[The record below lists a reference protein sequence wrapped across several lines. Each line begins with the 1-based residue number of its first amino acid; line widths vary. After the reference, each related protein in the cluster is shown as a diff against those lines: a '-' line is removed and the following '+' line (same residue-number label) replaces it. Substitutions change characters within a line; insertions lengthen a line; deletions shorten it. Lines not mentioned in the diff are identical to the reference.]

1 MAAQRRRAAAAAATP
16 QIVSLTD
23 GEEEWGS
30 EVEPVEE
37 EPSLHR
43 KTAHGTRLDESMEK
57 QATVKGYATTAQAK
71 KTKGSVAAA
80 STLEGETD
88 QKNLKKVSTK
98 SLSKKEQVLAVTG
111 LNAEFPTLGMTLS
124 GDAVFNMSWVKWK
137 QLVWMARARNALEAE
152 GRRYKRHPRW
162 LAMMFSRETAA
173 LWGHL
178 GGAVKTLQSPLMK

>member
-30 EVEPVEE
+30 

-71 KTKGSVAAA
+71 KTKGSAAAA
-80 STLEGETD
+80 STPEGGTD

-98 SLSKKEQVLAVTG
+98 SLSKKEQMLAVTG
-111 LNAEFPTLGMTLS
+111 LNAEMPSF
-124 GDAVFNMSWVKWK
+124 
-137 QLVWMARARNALEAE
+137 R
-152 GRRYKRHPRW
+152 
-162 LAMMFSRETAA
+162 
-173 LWGHL
+173 LWG
-178 GGAVKTLQSPLMK
+178 